1 MFAKESLTGDSTER
15 VDTRVLQVIYAWSVR
30 GLPIRVGQQMDIF
43 VEAAVHQDTS
53 FGHQEFE
60 PLP

>member
-1 MFAKESLTGDSTER
+1 
-15 VDTRVLQVIYAWSVR
+15 VLQVIYALER
-30 GLPIRVGQQMDIF
+30 AGLPIRVGQQMDVF
-43 VEAAVHQDTS
+43 VEAPVHQDTS